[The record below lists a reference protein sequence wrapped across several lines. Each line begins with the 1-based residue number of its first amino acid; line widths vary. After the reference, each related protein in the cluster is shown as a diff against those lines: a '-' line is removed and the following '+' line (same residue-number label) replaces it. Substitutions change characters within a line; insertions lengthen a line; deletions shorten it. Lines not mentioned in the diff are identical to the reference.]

1 MADLAS
7 LSERLSVR
15 IPKGWT
21 ILFVPL
27 PAEKVALPA
36 QSLVKEVSWACEIVW
51 TSLTTNQLMP
61 SVQGGVVKEPS

>member
-15 IPKGWT
+15 VPKGWT

-36 QSLVKEVSWACEIVW
+36 QSLVKEVSWACEIFW